1 MTTVGIVGSRHWITA
16 DSWKT
21 FCQLVEPRLGGVQWI
36 VSGGAS
42 GVDAMAI
49 TYARTHSLGWTV
61 FPAKRHAPDGRKWT
75 FTEAAHARNQQI
87 VDASDWL
94 IAMPGPKSK
103 GTYDTI
109 RRARKKGIRVVIIEA
124 PV

>member
-1 MTTVGIVGSRHWITA
+1 VTTVGIVGSRHWTDYDA
-16 DSWKT
+16 
-21 FCQLVEPRLGGVQWI
+21 FVRAVARHVLGAQWI

-42 GVDAMAI
+42 GVDAMAVS
-49 TYARTHSLGWTV
+49 YARSRGFALRVYRTR
-61 FPAKRHAPDGRKWT
+61 RHAADGRKWS

-87 VDASDWL
+87 VDASDVL
-94 IAMPGPKSK
+94 IACPGPQSK

-109 RRARKKGIRVVIIEA
+109 RRARKKGIPVVLIEA